1 MGAGS
6 LIIVRMPC
14 SFNICK
20 RGGTIEEKRIVGD
33 NCGTQDLVELIK
45 KDPVRSGG
53 WNDRGDGFI

>member
-33 NCGTQDLVELIK
+33 NCGTQD
-45 KDPVRSGG
+45 SGRLG
-53 WNDRGDGFI
+53 